1 MDQSFASQRVFI
13 SPQAKN
19 WTHIYSKKSL
29 PDGLNPKFIGRSDP
43 DPAWEWLPTRRIS
56 HPLKPILRRPTPNKS
71 STGLWALEI
80 KNRRATGLEQA
91 FHALRNISISPCFPK
106 NESGKFRIPSL
117 LISQNGYF
125 TSRRCCCGLLE
136 PLGSFGRTV
145 AFAFDAFF
153 SVMRIFGLFDFLNH
167 LPILLT
173 LNPSM
178 SITFFMK
185 RGLFKW

>member
-1 MDQSFASQRVFI
+1 VGVG
-13 SPQAKN
+13 N
-19 WTHIYSKKSL
+19 KKPPGSG
-29 PDGLNPKFIGRSDP
+29 PG
-43 DPAWEWLPTRRIS
+43 A
-56 HPLKPILRRPTPNKS
+56 
-71 STGLWALEI
+71 
-80 KNRRATGLEQA
+80 
-91 FHALRNISISPCFPK
+91 SISRSMQYFYQSCFPK
-106 NESGKFRIPSL
+106 NESGKSGIPSL
-117 LISQNGYF
+117 LISQDGYF